1 MSPKILAFEPRAV
14 EELAGIASAIAEE
27 KIAAGIT
34 IDARAREFIAACV
47 MSCAAN
53 GETDP
58 EKIRQQALS
67 HAA

>member
-14 EELAGIASAIAEE
+14 ERLAGIASAIAEE

-34 IDARAREFIAACV
+34 IDAQAREFIAACV

-58 EKIRQQALS
+58 EKIKQHALS

>member
-1 MSPKILAFEPRAV
+1 MPQKILSFEPRTV
-14 EELAGIASAIAEE
+14 EDLASIASAIAEE
-27 KIAAGIT
+27 KIAAGINV
-34 IDARAREFIAACV
+34 DARAREFIAACV

-58 EKIRQQALS
+58 ERIREQALS